1 MYEFICL
8 LIDILSIICV
18 ILLIIAWGFTIKCFR
33 EWGKLDKEKYNNYER
48 QDKRD

>member
-8 LIDILSIICV
+8 LIDILSIIGV

-33 EWGKLDKEKYNNYER
+33 EWKKQDEEKYKDER
-48 QDKRD
+48 QNKRN